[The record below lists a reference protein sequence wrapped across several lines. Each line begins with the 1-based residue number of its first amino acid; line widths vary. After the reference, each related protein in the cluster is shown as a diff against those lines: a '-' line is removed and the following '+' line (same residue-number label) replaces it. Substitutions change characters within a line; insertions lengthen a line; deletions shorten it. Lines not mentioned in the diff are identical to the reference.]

1 MADHY
6 YAVAAPAQA
15 TRRNRADVLV
25 GTSTTAGTNPIE
37 LRVQDGAV
45 MTARQVHDFCRYLS
59 DLFATK
65 DPQVVVPGTVG

>member
-15 TRRNRADVLV
+15 MRRQKGDILV
-25 GTSTTAGTNPIE
+25 GTSGTAGTNPIE

-45 MTARQVHDFCRYLS
+45 MTARQVYDFCEYMA

-65 DPQVVVPGTVG
+65 DPQVIVPGTVG

>member
-6 YAVAAPAQA
+6 YAVAAPSQA
-15 TRRNRADVLV
+15 SRRVKHDVLV
-25 GTSTTAGTNPIE
+25 GTSSTAGTNPIE

-45 MTARQVHDFCRYLS
+45 MTARQAHAFCRYMA